1 MLSMNAIITLKQLR
15 NDPREYVRL
24 LKSGYEVDI
33 TEHRKTIV
41 RAVQSAGDKT
51 KTTGD
56 VRSLLHIIESMPA
69 VELVDKELDTVE
81 AVKNAKREHLQNK
94 YQ

>member
-1 MLSMNAIITLKQLR
+1 MNAIITLKQLR

-41 RAVQSAGDKT
+41 RAVQSPGDKT
-51 KTTGD
+51 KNAGD
-56 VRSLLHIIESMPA
+56 VRSLLRVIESMSPL
-69 VELVDKELDTVE
+69 ELVDKELGTVE
-81 AVKNAKREHLQNK
+81 AIKKAKHEHLQKK
-94 YQ
+94 Y